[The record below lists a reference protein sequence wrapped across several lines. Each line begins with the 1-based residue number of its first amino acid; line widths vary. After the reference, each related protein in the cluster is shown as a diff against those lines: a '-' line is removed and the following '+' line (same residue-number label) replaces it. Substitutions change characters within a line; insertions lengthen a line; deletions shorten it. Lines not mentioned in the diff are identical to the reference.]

1 MITQDNRMLNVT
13 WYVVWCLT
21 NWQWTSHTRYIKG
34 NYHLYQNPAST
45 DNWTATLNKNRNFPV
60 ISKFRVDW
68 WLNSHQKYKRQFPF
82 IFKFR
87 VGWLFYLST
96 LQKRVLTVSNRFP
109 QFDNMECDGTKNGW
123 KHSWKERDPN
133 KLGTRNSLSKAF
145 LQFAKHIL
153 GNSHVSFSNMHNNLN
168 SSLFHTKHSTKWLY

>member
-1 MITQDNRMLNVT
+1 MLNVT
-13 WYVVWCLT
+13 WYVVWCST
-21 NWQWTSHTRYIKG
+21 SWQWTSHTRYIKG

-45 DNWTATLNKNRNFPV
+45 DNWTATLNKNRKFPV

-87 VGWLFYLST
+87 IGWLFYLST
-96 LQKRVLTVSNRFP
+96 LQKRVLMVIITFP

-133 KLGTRNSLSKAF
+133 KLGTRNKSRRDC
-145 LQFAKHIL
+145 
-153 GNSHVSFSNMHNNLN
+153 GNSSAHVFYLLS
-168 SSLFHTKHSTKWLY
+168 

>member
-13 WYVVWCLT
+13 WYVVWCST
-21 NWQWTSHTRYIKG
+21 SWQWTSHTRYIKG

-45 DNWTATLNKNRNFPV
+45 DNRTATLNKNRKFPV

-87 VGWLFYLST
+87 IGWLFYLST

-133 KLGTRNSLSKAF
+133 KLGTCNFPSPKTFSSCIIEIYYNKKR
-145 LQFAKHIL
+145 HIR
-153 GNSHVSFSNMHNNLN
+153 HLN
-168 SSLFHTKHSTKWLY
+168 TYHGGSASRYTMQ

>member
-13 WYVVWCLT
+13 WYVVWCST
-21 NWQWTSHTRYIKG
+21 SWQWTSHTRYIKC
-34 NYHLYQNPAST
+34 NYHLYQNPTST
-45 DNWTATLNKNRNFPV
+45 DNRTATLNKNRKFPV
-60 ISKFRVDW
+60 ISKFCVDW

-133 KLGTRNSLSKAF
+133 KLGTRNCGKKQPGQAGRYIS
-145 LQFAKHIL
+145 Q
-153 GNSHVSFSNMHNNLN
+153 
-168 SSLFHTKHSTKWLY
+168 KWNIIIFGQPQC

>member
-1 MITQDNRMLNVT
+1 MDVNFIVAHDTDLLKSQIYEYLLYIHWNISAFFILRK
-13 WYVVWCLT
+13 YCVWLLLCSDRFWELL
-21 NWQWTSHTRYIKG
+21 K
-34 NYHLYQNPAST
+34 
-45 DNWTATLNKNRNFPV
+45 FPF

-87 VGWLFYLST
+87 IGWLFYLST

-133 KLGTRNSLSKAF
+133 KLGTRNICK
-145 LQFAKHIL
+145 ITEIM
-153 GNSHVSFSNMHNNLN
+153 NS
-168 SSLFHTKHSTKWLY
+168 

>member
-13 WYVVWCLT
+13 WYVVWCST
-21 NWQWTSHTRYIKG
+21 SWQWTSHTRYIKG

-133 KLGTRNSLSKAF
+133 KLGTRNFFGCSGANCWSKIY
-145 LQFAKHIL
+145 IL
-153 GNSHVSFSNMHNNLN
+153 KLISMLWSSIKGFNNI
-168 SSLFHTKHSTKWLY
+168 